1 MILGFS
7 TLFIAICISIVA
19 AYYSILGLTAIFA
32 AAFWPVVIMGTAL
45 EAGKIMTTVWL
56 HKNWQRAQI
65 QYKLY
70 LLPAVFM
77 LMFLTSMGIFGFLSK
92 AHIDQTSGSQE
103 SVAQVQ
109 RITTEIGR
117 QKGIIERAEDRLK
130 KLETVG
136 TGVDANVQGQINTE
150 QQRIDGALT
159 RIKPAIDEQNQ
170 IIASQTKLYT
180 DQIARIDE
188 QLSTLQRYID
198 SNEVAK
204 AQSMVGAASDGNWG
218 TGTANAVRNWQAARN
233 RDRTSLVSKLE
244 TLENNNPSIS
254 AARKEIS
261 RLRADADTQI
271 NESNKLI
278 NRLREQLGKTSS
290 EDATKSLDEQQNIIK
305 AANTEIDALTQKKY
319 TLEAEYRK
327 LEAEVGPVKYI
338 AEFIYDGNTDKN
350 LLEKAVRW
358 VIILIVAVFDPL
370 ALVLILA
377 GAKQIEW
384 AMIDRRRRQP
394 NVSQP
399 IEEKSEEK
407 KTETNF
413 LYVRP
418 VAEDYTITE
427 SVVNTQVTTEHTEP
441 IVVNKT
447 KVKRD
452 IKKRRERKNK
462 EEQIINEVSSLIAE
476 ETLTETESTPPAPEL
491 TARELQRIRE
501 AAPGKGR
508 GAMYST
514 PIVPDNTPALG
525 KASSTGFGN
534 EYPSNPQ
541 KGDLFLRVDSLPNR
555 LFKYNGNKWIEV
567 DKNQTDVYA
576 YEEQY
581 IKYLVEQ
588 IDAGTHDPESLT
600 DVEREQIQQYLR
612 KNVQ

>member
-1 MILGFS
+1 MILGFF
-7 TLFIAICISIVA
+7 TLAIAICISIVA

-32 AAFWPVVIMGTAL
+32 AAFWPIVIMGSAL
-45 EAGKIMTTVWL
+45 ESGKVMATVWL
-56 HKNWQRAQI
+56 HKNWHRAGI

-70 LLPAVFM
+70 LVPAVFM

-92 AHIDQTSGSQE
+92 AHIDQTTGSQE

-109 RITTEIGR
+109 RIEVEVGR

-150 QQRIDGALT
+150 QQRIDGAYA

-170 IIASQTKLYT
+170 IIAGQTKLYT

-198 SNEVAK
+198 SNEIAK
-204 AQSMVGAASDGNWG
+204 AQSMVGTASDGNWG
-218 TGTANAVRNWQAARN
+218 AGTAAAVRNWQAARN
-233 RDRTSLVSKLE
+233 RDRTALVGKLE
-244 TLENNNPSIS
+244 ALENNNPSIS

-271 NESNKLI
+271 NESNRLI

-290 EDATKSLDEQQNIIK
+290 EDANKALEEQQNIIK
-305 AANTEIDALTQKKY
+305 VANTEIDTLTQKKY
-319 TLEAEYRK
+319 ALEAEYRK

-338 AEFIYDGNTDKN
+338 AEFIYDGDADKN
-350 LLEKAVRW
+350 ILEKAVRW

-377 GAKQIEW
+377 GTKQIEW
-384 AMIDRRRRQP
+384 ALQGIRTRREPTAVQP
-394 NVSQP
+394 VDDKQLQHLSETVTQFQEENVQLRNDNNRLTNINNDLNS
-399 IEEKSEEK
+399 KLEK
-407 KTETNF
+407 KTSKKS
-413 LYVRP
+413 RQKSD
-418 VAEDYTITE
+418 ED
-427 SVVNTQVTTEHTEP
+427 
-441 IVVNKT
+441 
-447 KVKRD
+447 
-452 IKKRRERKNK
+452 
-462 EEQIINEVSSLIAE
+462 IINEVSELIAE
-476 ETLTETESTPPAPEL
+476 ETLTVTEPEPAPEL
-491 TARELQRIRE
+491 TPREIQRIKE
-501 AAPGKGR
+501 AVPGQNR

-514 PIVPDNTPALG
+514 PIVPDNSPIVGT
-525 KASSTGFGN
+525 ASSTSFGN
-534 EYPSNPQ
+534 EYPANPQ
-541 KGDLFLRVDSLPNR
+541 KGDLFLRVDFLPNR

-567 DKNQTDVYA
+567 DKNQTDVYI
-576 YEEQY
+576 YDEQY
-581 IKYLVEQ
+581 VKYLVEQ
-588 IDAGTHDPESLT
+588 IDAGKHDPELLT

>member
-1 MILGFS
+1 MILGFA

-92 AHIDQTSGSQE
+92 AHIDQTAGSQE

-109 RITTEIGR
+109 RMTTEIGR

-130 KLETVG
+130 KLETAG

-150 QQRIDGALT
+150 QQRIDGAYA

-170 IIASQTKLYT
+170 IIAGQTKLYT

-198 SNEVAK
+198 SNEIAK

-218 TGTANAVRNWQAARN
+218 AGTANAVRNWQAARN
-233 RDRTSLVSKLE
+233 RGRTSLVGKLE
-244 TLENNNPSIS
+244 ALENNNPSIS

-271 NESNKLI
+271 NESNRLI

-290 EDATKSLDEQQNIIK
+290 EDANRALEEQQNIIK
-305 AANTEIDALTQKKY
+305 AANTEIDTLTQKKY

-338 AEFIYDGNTDKN
+338 AEFIYEGNADKN
-350 LLEKAVRW
+350 ILEKAVRW

-377 GAKQIEW
+377 GTKQIEW
-384 AMIDRRRRQP
+384 AIIDRRRRHP
-394 NVSQP
+394 V
-399 IEEKSEEK
+399 EEKLEEK
-407 KTETNF
+407 KTEPS
-413 LYVRP
+413 L
-418 VAEDYTITE
+418 VAEDYTSTE
-427 SVVNTQVTTEHTEP
+427 PVINTQQVTTEHTEP
-441 IVVNKT
+441 IIVNKT

-462 EEQIINEVSSLIAE
+462 EEQIINEVSALIAE
-476 ETLTETESTPPAPEL
+476 ETLAETESTPTEPEL

-501 AAPGKGR
+501 AAPGRGR

-514 PIVPDNTPALG
+514 PIVPDNTPVLG

-541 KGDLFLRVDSLPNR
+541 KGDLFLRVDFLPNR

-588 IDAGTHDPESLT
+588 IDAGKHDPESLT

>member
-170 IIASQTKLYT
+170 IIASQTKLYS

-501 AAPGKGR
+501 AAPGEGR

>member
-1 MILGFS
+1 
-7 TLFIAICISIVA
+7 
-19 AYYSILGLTAIFA
+19 
-32 AAFWPVVIMGTAL
+32 
-45 EAGKIMTTVWL
+45 
-56 HKNWQRAQI
+56 
-65 QYKLY
+65 
-70 LLPAVFM
+70 
-77 LMFLTSMGIFGFLSK
+77 
-92 AHIDQTSGSQE
+92 
-103 SVAQVQ
+103 
-109 RITTEIGR
+109 
-117 QKGIIERAEDRLK
+117 
-130 KLETVG
+130 
-136 TGVDANVQGQINTE
+136 
-150 QQRIDGALT
+150 
-159 RIKPAIDEQNQ
+159 
-170 IIASQTKLYT
+170 
-180 DQIARIDE
+180 
-188 QLSTLQRYID
+188 
-198 SNEVAK
+198 
-204 AQSMVGAASDGNWG
+204 MVGAASDGNWG
-218 TGTANAVRNWQAARN
+218 AGTANAVRNWQAARN
-233 RDRTSLVSKLE
+233 RDRTSLVGKLE
-244 TLENNNPSIS
+244 ALENNNPSIS

-305 AANTEIDALTQKKY
+305 AANTEIDTLTQKKY

-338 AEFIYDGNTDKN
+338 AEFIYEGNADN
-350 LLEKAVRW
+350 NILEKAVRW

-377 GAKQIEW
+377 GTKQIEW
-384 AMIDRRRRQP
+384 AIIDRRRRYP
-394 NVSQP
+394 V
-399 IEEKSEEK
+399 EEKLEEK
-407 KTETNF
+407 KTEPS
-413 LYVRP
+413 L
-418 VAEDYTITE
+418 VAEDYTSTE
-427 SVVNTQVTTEHTEP
+427 PVINTQQVTTEHTEP
-441 IVVNKT
+441 IIVNKT

-462 EEQIINEVSSLIAE
+462 EEQIINEVSALIAE
-476 ETLTETESTPPAPEL
+476 ETLAETESTPTEPEL

-501 AAPGKGR
+501 AAPGRGR

-514 PIVPDNTPALG
+514 PIVPDNTPVLG

-541 KGDLFLRVDSLPNR
+541 KGDLFLRVDFLPNR

-588 IDAGTHDPESLT
+588 IDAGKHDPESLT

>member
-1 MILGFS
+1 MILGFT

-32 AAFWPVVIMGTAL
+32 AAFWPVVIMGSAL
-45 EAGKIMTTVWL
+45 EAGKIMSTVWL
-56 HKNWQRAQI
+56 HKNWHRAQI

-130 KLETVG
+130 KLETAG

-150 QQRIDGALT
+150 QQRIDGAYA

-170 IIASQTKLYT
+170 IIAGQTKLYT

-198 SNEVAK
+198 SNEITK

-218 TGTANAVRNWQAARN
+218 AGTANAVRNWQAARN
-233 RDRTSLVSKLE
+233 RDRTSLVGKLE
-244 TLENNNPSIS
+244 ALENNNPSIS

-290 EDATKSLDEQQNIIK
+290 EDANRALDEQQNIIK
-305 AANTEIDALTQKKY
+305 TANTEIDALTQKKY

-338 AEFIYDGNTDKN
+338 AEFIYEGSADKN
-350 LLEKAVRW
+350 ILEKAVRW

-377 GAKQIEW
+377 GTKQIEW
-384 AMIDRRRRQP
+384 ALQGNRARQIP
-394 NVSQP
+394 KTIQPVDDTQLQHLSATANQYQEENTQLRKDNNRLADINVELS
-399 IEEKSEEK
+399 EKLEK
-407 KTETNF
+407 KTSKKSKPIIEEVIDSPT
-413 LYVRP
+413 P
-418 VAEDYTITE
+418 IAEPEKTQEEINLQIQQEVQRQREALPGPNRGVMYTK
-427 SVVNTQVTTEHTEP
+427 P
-441 IVVNKT
+441 IVADN
-447 KVKRD
+447 
-452 IKKRRERKNK
+452 
-462 EEQIINEVSSLIAE
+462 L
-476 ETLTETESTPPAPEL
+476 STATIP
-491 TARELQRIRE
+491 
-501 AAPGKGR
+501 
-508 GAMYST
+508 S
-514 PIVPDNTPALG
+514 
-525 KASSTGFGN
+525 KASFGN
-534 EYPSNPQ
+534 EYPKNPG
-541 KGDLFLRVDSLPNR
+541 KGDLFLRVDFLPNR

-581 IKYLVEQ
+581 INYLVEQ
-588 IDAGTHDPESLT
+588 IDAGKHDPESLT

-612 KNVQ
+612 KNV

>member
-1 MILGFS
+1 
-7 TLFIAICISIVA
+7 
-19 AYYSILGLTAIFA
+19 
-32 AAFWPVVIMGTAL
+32 
-45 EAGKIMTTVWL
+45 
-56 HKNWQRAQI
+56 
-65 QYKLY
+65 
-70 LLPAVFM
+70 
-77 LMFLTSMGIFGFLSK
+77 MGIFGFLSK

-462 EEQIINEVSSLIAE
+462 EEQIINEVSALIAE

-501 AAPGKGR
+501 AAPGEGR